1 MGFFT
6 SCQRQCEEGKTII
19 LVARSSAFDQNL
31 LSRLHE
37 LCNTH
42 MNLVMETV
50 RNKMVTTLE
59 ATKVNNAESRSD
71 NRLSFQVE
79 AELGVN
85 IIPVSRV
92 RV

>member
-1 MGFFT
+1 
-6 SCQRQCEEGKTII
+6 
-19 LVARSSAFDQNL
+19 
-31 LSRLHE
+31 
-37 LCNTH
+37 
-42 MNLVMETV
+42 MNLIMETV

-59 ATKVNNAESRSD
+59 AAKVNNAESRSD
-71 NRLSFQVE
+71 NRLSFQIE